1 MECNS
6 GPDWVIREDSEEV
19 TTCDALTRLFRLFKV
34 SYLGYLDKVFPN
46 GILLTEGFRNCRYP
60 KRAHAVFY

>member
-6 GPDWVIREDSEEV
+6 GPDWVFREDSEEV
-19 TTCDALTRLFRLFKV
+19 ATCDALTRLFKV

-60 KRAHAVFY
+60 QKAHAVFY